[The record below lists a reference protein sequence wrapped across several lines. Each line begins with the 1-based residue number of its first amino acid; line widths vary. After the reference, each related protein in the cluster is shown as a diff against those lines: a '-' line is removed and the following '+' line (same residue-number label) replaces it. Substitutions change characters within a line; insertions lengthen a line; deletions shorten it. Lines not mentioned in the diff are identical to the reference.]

1 MDVDWEGFMLTKGLF
16 VLVAAVM
23 VGSVGVAQADV
34 PKSEDMAV
42 CNREAQEAVG
52 AGSASRKGV
61 TPNTND
67 ATRATQ
73 ARRGDAATNRAGST
87 TRHDDPQL
95 DGMDAEGAKNP
106 VYQAA
111 YRTCMRKSGF

>member
-1 MDVDWEGFMLTKGLF
+1 MASRLLVA
-16 VLVAAVM
+16 LVAAVM
-23 VGSVGVAQADV
+23 VGSWAVAQADV
-34 PKSEDMAV
+34 PKSEDMAA

-52 AGSASRKGV
+52 AGSASPKGV
-61 TPNTND
+61 SPNTND
-67 ATRATQ
+67 AARASQ
-73 ARRGDAATNRAGST
+73 ARRGEAATDRAGSS

-95 DGMDAEGAKNP
+95 NGIDPEGAKDP

>member
-1 MDVDWEGFMLTKGLF
+1 MLTKRLS
-16 VLVAAVM
+16 VLATALM
-23 VGSVGVAQADV
+23 VGSWGVAQADV
-34 PKSEDMAV
+34 PKSEDIAA

-52 AGSASRKGV
+52 AGSASSKRV

-73 ARRGDAATNRAGST
+73 ARRGEAATDRAGST
-87 TRHDDPQL
+87 TRHGDPQL
-95 DGMDAEGAKNP
+95 DGMDAEGAKDP

>member
-1 MDVDWEGFMLTKGLF
+1 MLTKSLF
-16 VLVAAVM
+16 VLVATVM
-23 VGSVGVAQADV
+23 VGSLGVARADV
-34 PKSEDMAV
+34 PKSENIAA

-52 AGSASRKGV
+52 ASSAAPKGIA
-61 TPNTND
+61 PNAND
-67 ATRATQ
+67 AARATQ
-73 ARRGDAATNRAGST
+73 ARRGEAATDRAGST

-95 DGMDAEGAKNP
+95 EGMDADGAKHP